1 MERTMAKTTT
11 RKEKFYV
18 VDLIRDRSGLKYIE
32 IPKSRVDIE
41 IEITTKGT
49 LTTPKEAPTSVF
61 DRLEKVGRAEFD
73 RYEKI
78 ITEEASKLDQK
89 IGVLM
94 QQPSGKGLK
103 DAQEMTKTANKMI
116 MQAIAGAQ
124 GAADKAIADA
134 LKKEG
139 QRDKLLKEAR
149 VKTGFKVTMGVVK
162 LGASVAKLVATSG
175 AEVTSYKTIVTTLYD
190 LGKELQQQLKN
201 EKKLRKDLLGGVQAM
216 LDERGT
222 AIDQAIQRSGLTD
235 TSGID
240 FKKPKQALA
249 IFMKKLQ
256 STGAEVLGNKAP
268 KEVMGNAIKYIQA
281 KIKSKLADVEKARVA
296 YRNHNTKTRHKTD
309 QLSGSADKLTK
320 AMKAAKGL
328 KEGVAV
334 GAKMMSV
341 KRNVSALAA
350 KLEEREKFLD
360 EMQDVMKAGGLEID
374 DRTTVQKLKELDPS
388 TILSEGNN
396 LWDAIKEVKGL
407 VDNIVEAAA

>member
-1 MERTMAKTTT
+1 MAKKTT

-32 IPKSRVDIE
+32 IPKSRVDVE
-41 IEITTKGT
+41 IEITTTGLLKK
-49 LTTPKEAPTSVF
+49 PKEAPTSVF
-61 DRLEKVGRAEFD
+61 DRLEKVGRAVFD
-73 RYEKI
+73 DYEKI
-78 ITEEASKLDQK
+78 ITAEAAKLDKK
-89 IGVLM
+89 IDLLM

-103 DAQEMTKTANKMI
+103 QAQEMTKTTNTMI
-116 MQAIAGAQ
+116 KQAIAGAQ

-149 VKTGFKVTMGVVK
+149 VKTGFKVTMGFVK
-162 LGASVAKLVATSG
+162 IAGSVAKLVATSG
-175 AEVTSYKTIVTTLYD
+175 ADASSYKTIVTELYG

-201 EKKLRKDLLGGVQAM
+201 EAKLRKDLLAGVKAM

-235 TSGID
+235 TNGID
-240 FKKPKQALA
+240 VKNPKKALA
-249 IFMKKLQ
+249 TLTAKLKAT
-256 STGAEVLGNKAP
+256 SAEVLGGKSP
-268 KEVMGNAIKYIQA
+268 KEVLGAVVKFTQA

-309 QLSGSADKLTK
+309 SLSGSADKLTK

-328 KEGVAV
+328 KDGVAI
-334 GAKMMSV
+334 GAKMMAV
-341 KRNVSALAA
+341 KRRVSAMAA

-360 EMQDVMKAGGLEID
+360 EMQEIMKSGGLEID
-374 DRTTVQKLKELDPS
+374 DKTTLQKLKQLDPS
-388 TILSEGNN
+388 TILSEGQG
-396 LWDAIKEVKGL
+396 LWDAIKEVKGM
-407 VDNIVEAAA
+407 VDNVVDAVA

>member
-1 MERTMAKTTT
+1 MAKTTT

-32 IPKSRVDIE
+32 IPKSRVDVE
-41 IEITTKGT
+41 IEITTKG
-49 LTTPKEAPTSVF
+49 LLKTPKEAPTAVF

-73 RYEKI
+73 VYEKEI
-78 ITEEASKLDQK
+78 SGAAADLDAK

-103 DAQEMTKTANKMI
+103 QAEEMTKTTNTMI
-116 MQAIAGAQ
+116 KQAIAGAQ

-139 QRDKLLKEAR
+139 QRDSLLKEAR
-149 VKTGFKVTMGVVK
+149 IKTGFKVTMGVVK
-162 LGASVAKLVATSG
+162 VGGSVAKLVATSG
-175 AEVTSYKTIVTTLYD
+175 ADVTSYKTIVMELYG

-201 EKKLRKDLLGGVQAM
+201 EAKLRKDLLGGVKAM

-222 AIDQAIQRSGLTD
+222 AIDQAIKRSGLTD

-240 FKKPKQALA
+240 VKNPKQALA
-249 IFMKKLQ
+249 TLMGKLK
-256 STGAEVLGNKAP
+256 STSAEVLGDKSP
-268 KEVMGNAIKYIQA
+268 KEVLGTVMKYVQA
-281 KIKSKLADVEKARVA
+281 KIKSKMADVEKARQA

-309 QLSGSADKLTK
+309 SLSGSADKLTK
-320 AMKAAKGL
+320 AMKAAKNL
-328 KEGVAV
+328 KDGVAI
-334 GAKMMSV
+334 GSKMMGV
-341 KRNVSALAA
+341 KRKVSALAA

-360 EMQDVMKAGGLEID
+360 GMQDIMKSGGLEID
-374 DRTTVQKLKELDPS
+374 DKTTLQKLKALDPS
-388 TILSEGNN
+388 TILSEGQG

-407 VDNIVEAAA
+407 VDNVVDAAT